1 MIIGIILNHLCA
13 VLTDIL
19 CTMGLPSVDESL
31 NKLLEVMSAMPKS
44 LGTTQGIATT
54 VGACIALGIGSYEAW
69 MMMLGRRGMDVMKIL
84 RIVILS
90 ICITQSGLI
99 CSALGAPGAHLES
112 EAKSEAEAQFRLVAG
127 LEKKV
132 AQKQADYLNRLRA
145 VQDSIA
151 KAQKVEAIGEDADW
165 WDEIIYTVSTM
176 GQTIENL
183 AQRAAVATETKI
195 SEWINDIIRFL
206 GMLVFQM
213 AYYGMLVAQ
222 RCFMA
227 IVQSFCPLF
236 FALSLAPPW
245 RSAWSQWIGKYVS
258 LSLWG
263 WVTYTIIY
271 YVGFILTYNLEADI
285 TAYDGLLKGHVDS
298 WENIGALG
306 LQGIGSNCMY
316 AMGMLVGF
324 YVLKFVPEVA
334 SWLMPGGVSSGMGQA
349 AGGTV
354 QQIANGA
361 AGFAVGHARAA
372 AGTAGGWANN
382 SLHSGIHDPQ
392 FGAKFNKAN
401 SSK

>member
-1 MIIGIILNHLCA
+1 MVIGMILNILCS
-13 VLTDIL
+13 IL

-90 ICITQSGLI
+90 ICITQSGVI
-99 CSALGAPGAHLES
+99 CSVLRAPGMHLEA
-112 EAKSEAEAQFRLVAG
+112 EAKSHAEAQFRIVAG

-132 AQKQADYLNRLRA
+132 AEKQAQYLNQLRQ
-145 VQDSIA
+145 VQDSLTKA
-151 KAQKVEAIGEDADW
+151 KEIEAIGEDAHW
-165 WDEIIYTVSTM
+165 WDKVIYTVSTM
-176 GQTIENL
+176 GQTIENF
-183 AQRAAVATETKI
+183 AQRATVAAETKI

-263 WVTYTIIY
+263 WVTFTIIY

-285 TAYDGLLKGHVDS
+285 TAYNGLLKGHVDS

-324 YVLKFVPEVA
+324 YILKFVPEVA

-349 AGGTV
+349 AGGAV
-354 QQIANGA
+354 SNAVSAAVGAAAGA
-361 AGFAVGHARAA
+361 AGVAGSV
-372 AGTAGGWANN
+372 AGTAGGWSANALN
-382 SLHSGIHDPQ
+382 SGIHDPG
-392 FGAKFNKAN
+392 FGQKFNQAN
-401 SSK
+401 TPK